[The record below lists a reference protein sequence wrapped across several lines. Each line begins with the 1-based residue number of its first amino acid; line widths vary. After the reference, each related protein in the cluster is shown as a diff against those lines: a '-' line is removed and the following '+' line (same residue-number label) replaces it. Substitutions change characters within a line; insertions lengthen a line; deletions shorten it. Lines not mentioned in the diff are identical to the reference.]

1 MGNFASM
8 KVKVCPQCGQE
19 FSLTAAGMEL
29 LYAHLRQEHSLSA
42 ADADNAVDAAATE
55 ERVEPT
61 PRDLPRCH

>member
-8 KVKVCPQCGQE
+8 KVKVCPHCAQE